1 MRSSAMSSGNTARP
15 QTTGNM
21 GTGGLMGDRN
31 EFDYGNTRR
40 FMQRQEN
47 EKEKVSPQVYSPS
60 SKQENMNTVKMVEA
74 SKDEIDLKN
83 NKGVTKEI
91 DF

>member
-15 QTTGNM
+15 QTTGNI

-40 FMQRQEN
+40 FHQRPSD
-47 EKEKVSPQVYSPS
+47 EKEKLSPTVYSPS
-60 SKQENMNTVKMVEA
+60 SKQENMNTVKMVEP
-74 SKDEIDLKN
+74 SKDDIDLKN
-83 NKGVTKEI
+83 NKGNVPEI
-91 DF
+91 TF